1 MADEQR
7 WGRAV
12 AIACAAAG
20 AGFGLAA
27 LQVSASVS
35 QPAKVTA
42 EQGISCGANAGA
54 TTYCWAPDSLTFVG
68 YGNVEWQSMSTAK
81 HYVEAVP
88 GTGSGDWGGP
98 VAINQP
104 FTHQFSPGT
113 YHYWCTIH
121 REMKGTIYVEANPS
135 PSPSASQSGSYTFT
149 VASPS
154 TSATTTSQSTTTS
167 TSASVSAATTD
178 TQTTTDESTSTT
190 SSLTSSEP
198 PPAVQA
204 GNGHNGGGRGGSAG
218 LVALVVVAGLA
229 GLGGGATV
237 LIRRLRVI
245 RL

>member
-12 AIACAAAG
+12 MIACAAAG

-35 QPAKVTA
+35 QPTKVTA
-42 EQGISCGANAGA
+42 DQGVSCGVNAGA
-54 TTYCWAPDSLTFVG
+54 TTYCWAPDSLTFQG
-68 YGNVEWQSMSTAK
+68 SANVEWQSMSTAK
-81 HYVEAVP
+81 HDVVADK
-88 GTGSGDWGGP
+88 GSGSWGGP
-98 VAINQP
+98 VAINHP
-104 FTHQFSPGT
+104 YTHQFSPGT
-113 YHYWCTIH
+113 YRYHCTYH
-121 REMKGTIYVEANPS
+121 PEMTGTIVVEPNPT
-135 PSPSASQSGSYTFT
+135 PSPSASPSGSYSFT

-154 TSATTTSQSTTTS
+154 TTATTTSQSTTTS
-167 TSASVSAATTD
+167 ASASVSAATTD
-178 TQTTTDESTSTT
+178 TGTTTDDSTSTT

-204 GNGHNGGGRGGSAG
+204 GNGHNGGGGGGSGG
-218 LVALVVVAGLA
+218 LVALVVAGLA

>member
-12 AIACAAAG
+12 AIACAVAG
-20 AGFGLAA
+20 ASFGLAA

-35 QPAKVTA
+35 QPTKVTA
-42 EQGISCGANAGA
+42 EQGVSCGANAGA
-54 TTYCWAPDSLTFVG
+54 TTYCWAPDSLTFQG
-68 YGNVEWQSMSTAK
+68 YGTVEWQSMSTAK
-81 HYVEAVP
+81 HNVYAVP
-88 GTGSGDWGGP
+88 DTGSGSWGGP
-98 VAINQP
+98 VAINHP
-104 FTHQFSPGT
+104 YTHQFSPGT
-113 YHYWCTIH
+113 YHFYCTYH
-121 REMKGTIYVEANPS
+121 REMTGIIYVLANPTPS
-135 PSPSASQSGSYTFT
+135 PSPSPSGSYSFT

-154 TSATTTSQSTTTS
+154 TSATTSSQSTTSSAT
-167 TSASVSAATTD
+167 ASVSAATTD
-178 TQTTTDESTSTT
+178 TETTTDESTSTT

-204 GNGHNGGGRGGSAG
+204 GNGHNGGGGGGSAG

>member
-1 MADEQR
+1 MADEPR
-7 WGRAV
+7 RGKAV
-12 AIACAAAG
+12 VIACAAAG

-42 EQGISCGANAGA
+42 EQGISCGTNAGA

-81 HYVEAVP
+81 HDVVADK
-88 GTGSGDWGGP
+88 GSGNWGGP
-98 VAINQP
+98 VAINHP
-104 FTHQFSPGT
+104 YTHQFSPGT
-113 YHYWCTIH
+113 YRYHCTYH
-121 REMKGTIYVEANPS
+121 PEMTGTIVVEPYPS

-167 TSASVSAATTD
+167 ASASVSAATTD
-178 TQTTTDESTSTT
+178 TETTTDESTSTT
-190 SSLTSSEP
+190 SSYTASEP

-204 GNGHNGGGRGGSAG
+204 GNGHNGGGSGGSAG
-218 LVALVVVAGLA
+218 LVALLVVAGLA